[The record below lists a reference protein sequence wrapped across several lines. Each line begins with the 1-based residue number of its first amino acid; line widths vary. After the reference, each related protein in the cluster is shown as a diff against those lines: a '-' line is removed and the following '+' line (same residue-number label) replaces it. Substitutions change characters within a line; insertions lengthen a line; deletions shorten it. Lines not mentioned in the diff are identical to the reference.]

1 MNDNP
6 LQGWNPIPPA
16 PEPTPG
22 PAPTTSAMPN
32 IPTATSGVP
41 DLAST
46 PVQEPVLPM
55 PPVEAAPA
63 PAPAAPAPQAPATP
77 AAPVAPATPAASAA
91 PAVDQPLDLIDAS
104 QFEVGTDPLPNNMP
118 TPQQTKFPQPK
129 KANKKLLLVILA
141 AIILLGGGG
150 AAAFFIMNMPKDP
163 QSLVATAFSNFITN
177 KDVKNTTFT
186 GTGTLYTPDG
196 FAGLKTENINMT
208 ISGSRSATTTEAK
221 VHLNTRID
229 KKDEIDFDFESYRDS
244 DAYYLRL
251 SGLLNDLA
259 DTKHLEELSLNRPEL
274 STIITAADGNW
285 YQLGNYH
292 AAQISP
298 CLTQTIAAT
307 DLVDTFTKNNFITAA
322 VYDGT
327 AVKSKKSQVYQVSI
341 VKPNLKVFNAA
352 LNNFNDCAYNL
363 DSELD
368 GVKNIFVEIGDNRLS
383 RFYIEIELD
392 DELNLTIDLSFA
404 YPDTINSSKPKSY
417 ENFSDLFNNVI
428 KTALDLDYS
437 LTDRVENEEI
447 EEDDTAE
454 DEGEDEGEDEDIP
467 DTKPSSDSDKSD
479 DSGSSDNFSDDF
491 SWL

>member
-16 PEPTPG
+16 PEPAPG
-22 PAPTTSAMPN
+22 PAPTTSSMPN

-41 DLAST
+41 DLASA
-46 PVQEPVLPM
+46 PAPEPVLPM
-55 PPVEAAPA
+55 PPVEVAPA
-63 PAPAAPAPQAPATP
+63 PAPTPVPEAPAAP
-77 AAPVAPATPAASAA
+77 AAPVAPAAPAA
-91 PAVDQPLDLIDAS
+91 PATEQPLDLIDAS
-104 QFEVGTDPLPNNMP
+104 QFELGTDPLPNNMP

-129 KANKKLLLVILA
+129 KANKKLLLIILA
-141 AIILLGGGG
+141 AIVLLGGGG

-163 QSLVATAFSNFITN
+163 QSLVATAFSNFITS

-196 FAGLKTENINMT
+196 FAGLGTENINMT

-221 VHLNTRID
+221 IHLNTRID

-298 CLTQTIAAT
+298 CLTQTIAGT
-307 DLVDTFTKNNFITAA
+307 DLVDTFAKNNFITAA
-322 VYDGT
+322 AYDGT

-363 DSELD
+363 DNDLS

-383 RFYIEIELD
+383 RFYIEIELG

-437 LTDRVENEEI
+437 LTDRVENEENE
-447 EEDDTAE
+447 EEDDETPADDKKNDKKD
-454 DEGEDEGEDEDIP
+454 DEKEDEDS
-467 DTKPSSDSDKSD
+467 DTKSDDSDD
-479 DSGSSDNFSDDF
+479 DSGSSDDFSDDF
-491 SWL
+491 SWI